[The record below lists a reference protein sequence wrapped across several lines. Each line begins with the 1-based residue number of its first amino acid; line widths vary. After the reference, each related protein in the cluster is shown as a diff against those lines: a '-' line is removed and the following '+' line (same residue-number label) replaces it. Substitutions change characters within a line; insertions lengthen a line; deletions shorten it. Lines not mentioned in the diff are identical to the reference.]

1 MESPHDKLFKLV
13 YSRPAQ
19 AAAYFER
26 FLPAGAVARLDL
38 DRLELIPGSFVDDA
52 LAERHTDLL
61 FRAPL
66 RPEASSDVATE
77 SAGQEALVY
86 LLFEHQSTVDAL
98 MAFRLLRYMLR
109 IWERWLADASHA
121 RSLPPI
127 IPLVLYQGEREWRA
141 ATSFEALVPDATGD
155 LLRFTPRFD
164 FLLTSLGA
172 LPEPSLTAVRDGVSR
187 LALLMLRDGRAP
199 DILSRL
205 ADWKASLLEA
215 QVLQLL
221 AGFLEYLLSVQD
233 ALDPRALGVSLRDT
247 LNPQAEFTAMTVAEK
262 LIEQGIAKGRAEG
275 IATGRAEGIAKG
287 IAKGQRAT
295 LLRLLT
301 LRFGPV
307 PEQLAAELEA
317 ADEAQLAIWID
328 RVITADSLDEVFS
341 G

>member
-38 DRLELIPGSFVDDA
+38 ERLDLVPGSFVDDA

-66 RPEASSDVATE
+66 RPDVDVDVA
-77 SAGQEALVY
+77 AGVEREGEEAFVY

-98 MAFRLLRYMLR
+98 MAFRLLRYMIR
-109 IWERWLADASHA
+109 IWERWLEDAPRA
-121 RSLPPI
+121 RRLPPI
-127 IPLVLYQGEREWRA
+127 LPLVLYQGEREWRA

-155 LLRFTPRFD
+155 LARFTPRFD
-164 FLLTSLGA
+164 FLLTSLVS
-172 LPEPSLTAVRDGVSR
+172 LPEPSLAAVRDGVSR

-199 DILSRL
+199 DVLTRL
-205 ADWKASLLEA
+205 GGWKAPLLEA

-233 ALDPRALGVSLRDT
+233 ALDPAALGASLYDT
-247 LNPQAEFTAMTVAEK
+247 LNPQAESTAMSVAQK
-262 LIEQGIAKGRAEG
+262 LIDQGRAEG
-275 IATGRAEGIAKG
+275 RAEGRTEG
-287 IAKGQRAT
+287 RTEGLRVM
-295 LLRLLT
+295 LRRLLT
-301 LRFGPV
+301 LRFGGLSA
-307 PEQLAAELEA
+307 ELEAELEA
-317 ADEAQLAIWID
+317 ADEARLMLWTE
-328 RVITADSLDEVFS
+328 RVVDADSLDEVFS